1 MRVVRW
7 FEHIIQL
14 LTDCRWVML
23 PPLCILLA
31 TGGAAELYTHSQ
43 WMRQLSEQRQAAIE
57 AASSI
62 RSLLESELNSASYL
76 ANGIETYIVAKA
88 GVVSQKEI
96 ETMLELLYRRSPH
109 IKNIGIAP
117 GNRIRYIYPLE
128 GNQQA
133 LGLYYPDQPL
143 QWPAVQRAMK
153 SRRATLGGPVRLV
166 QGGEGV
172 IYRIPV
178 YLADEYWG
186 MISTVLDLQSLL
198 GVLDPLT
205 HLSDGS
211 IALRGKDGKG
221 AVGELFYGDAE
232 LFRSG
237 APVMTI
243 DVPGGTWQVA
253 VKPLEQKRPYVNRL
267 VGWATAL
274 LFALLSAL
282 LLASLRTKQQLAL
295 RIAEQNEVLQET
307 AAVAEQARIAAD
319 RANQAKSEFL
329 ANMSHEIRTPMN
341 GVIGMAELLGF
352 TEMTAEQREYLEA
365 IKISG
370 NNLLA
375 IINDILD
382 ISKIESGG
390 VAIECVEF
398 SLRES
403 VQDLIVMMSIRM
415 REKGLACEVDIPPE
429 LPDSVYGDQLRFKQV
444 LINLLSN
451 AVKFT
456 RHGGVKVQLAAL
468 EMVEHQMR
476 VQVVVADTGIGMST
490 EVMEKIF
497 DPFTQADSSTTREFG
512 GTGLGLAIVRQLV
525 QLMGGTIRVESTLGS
540 GSRFTVEIPLKLMIQ
555 SF

>member
-1 MRVVRW
+1 MRVGRW
-7 FEHIIQL
+7 FEQIIQL
-14 LTDCRWVML
+14 LIGRRWALL

-31 TGGAAELYTHSQ
+31 IGGVTELYTHSQ
-43 WMRQLSEQRQAAIE
+43 WMRQVSEQRQTAIE
-57 AASSI
+57 TASAI

-88 GVVSQKEI
+88 GLVSQKEI
-96 ETMLELLYRRSPH
+96 ETMLALLYRRSPH
-109 IKNIGIAP
+109 IRNIGIAP

-172 IYRIPV
+172 IYRVPV
-178 YLADEYWG
+178 YLGDEYWG

-198 GVLDPLT
+198 GVLDPLV

-211 IALRGKDGKG
+211 IALRGKDGNG
-221 AVGELFYGDAE
+221 AAGELFYGDAA

-253 VKPLEQKRPYVNRL
+253 VRPFEPKRPFLNHL
-267 VGWATAL
+267 VGWLTAVL
-274 LFALLSAL
+274 LAALSAL
-282 LLASLRTKQQLAL
+282 LFTSIRTKQHLAL
-295 RIAEQNEVLQET
+295 RIAEQNKVLQET
-307 AAVAEQARIAAD
+307 AAAAERARIVAD
-319 RANQAKSEFL
+319 KASQAKSEFL

-341 GVIGMAELLGF
+341 GVIGMAELLSF
-352 TEMTAEQREYLEA
+352 TEMTDEQREYLEA
-365 IKISG
+365 IEISG

-390 VAIECVEF
+390 LVIECAEF
-398 SLRES
+398 SLRQS
-403 VQDLIVMMSIRM
+403 MQDVIVMTSIRM
-415 REKGLACEVDIPPE
+415 REKCLSCEVDISSE

-456 RHGGVKVQLAAL
+456 RHGGVKVQLGLL
-468 EMVEHQMR
+468 EMFEHQVR
-476 VQVVVADTGIGMST
+476 VQLVVSDTGIGMSP
-490 EVMEKIF
+490 ELIEKIF

-525 QLMGGTIRVESTLGS
+525 ELMGGAVRVESALGI
-540 GSRFTVEIPLKLMIQ
+540 GSRFVVEIPLKLV
-555 SF
+555 S